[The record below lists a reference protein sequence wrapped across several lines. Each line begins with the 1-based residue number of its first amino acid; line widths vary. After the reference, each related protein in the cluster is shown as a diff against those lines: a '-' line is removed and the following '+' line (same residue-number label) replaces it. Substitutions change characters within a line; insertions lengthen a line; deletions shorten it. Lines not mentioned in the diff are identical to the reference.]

1 MATIKQIKTKAI
13 ALVMALAMAISSILA
28 LVVSSIAYGD
38 SRRRMLPAYPIYGN
52 GPIEIRLYTDY
63 FCPPCRGMKP
73 NVDPLLRDLVQR
85 NKIKLALIDVPMS
98 RQSADYAKEYL
109 NCLHYY
115 SRDLETAITLKTHFN
130 YAAENGFRIESYLHS
145 AGIEH
150 DQPFKDLLS
159 TVLSYYNEKI
169 REDQVRATPT
179 CVICNY
185 PARGSKRS
193 YVGGKQ
199 ILEALNEII
208 QR

>member
-1 MATIKQIKTKAI
+1 MTIIKQNKAKAI
-13 ALVMALAMAISSILA
+13 ALVMALAMAISSVLA
-28 LVVSSIAYGD
+28 LVVLSIAYGA
-38 SRRRMLPAYPIYGN
+38 SRNQPVYPIYGN
-52 GPIEIRLYTDY
+52 GPIEVRLYTDY

-73 NVDPLLRDLVQR
+73 NVDSLLRDLVQK

-115 SRDLETAITLKTHFN
+115 SHDLETAISLKSHFN
-130 YAAENGFRIESYLHS
+130 YAAENGYRIEWYLNS

-150 DQPFKDLLS
+150 AKGSKDLLS
-159 TVLSYYNEKI
+159 TVLSYYKEKI
-169 REDQVRATPT
+169 REDRIRATPT
-179 CVICNY
+179 CVVRNY
-185 PARGSKRS
+185 PASGSKRS

>member
-1 MATIKQIKTKAI
+1 MAIIRRNKAKII
-13 ALVMALAMAISSILA
+13 ALVVGMAMAIFSVLA
-28 LVVSSIAYGD
+28 QAVSSIAYGA
-38 SRRRMLPAYPIYGN
+38 SRNQPVYPIYGN

-63 FCPPCRGMKP
+63 FCPPCRGMSP
-73 NVDPLLRDLVQR
+73 YVEPLLRDLVQR

-115 SRDLETAITLKTHFN
+115 SHDLETAISLKSHFN
-130 YAAENGFRIESYLHS
+130 YAAENGYRIEWYLNS

-150 DQPFKDLLS
+150 AKGSKDLLS
-159 TVLSYYNEKI
+159 TVLSYYKEKI
-169 REDQVRATPT
+169 REDRIRATPT
-179 CVICNY
+179 CVVRNY
-185 PARGSKRS
+185 PASGSKRS